1 MQYSS
6 RGRSAHPPPHAE
18 AEVALGIFS
27 VAPCPLG
34 ARPELALALA
44 AADAEIDAAVEA
56 EPHGLTAKAGR
67 MIARAA
73 VAAVAAAGL
82 LLVPESA
89 AAVLLKVF
97 VVLVLILAPR
107 VDCGRDCC
115 GGGGG
120 GGRAWPLL
128 QAEPAPE
135 PEPDDIVIGLVF
147 CSMWSVVGGRYRK
160 A

>member
-1 MQYSS
+1 MHTASCRQLSLLLLLLLFGAA
-6 RGRSAHPPPHAE
+6 RAVVEGAPIRPHAE
-18 AEVALGIFS
+18 AEVALGIIFG

-34 ARPELALALA
+34 ARPALALALA

-107 VDCGRDCC
+107 VDCDCGRDCC
-115 GGGGG
+115 CCGGGGGG

-128 QAEPAPE
+128 
-135 PEPDDIVIGLVF
+135 
-147 CSMWSVVGGRYRK
+147 
-160 A
+160 